1 MGDFEVRLVS
11 ESAVLIVM
19 GQTIDLQTNLR
30 VHSATHLLMEQGWPG
45 VEEIVPGYATLLVNF
60 DPLLWEGDVL
70 ASRIRKVLRELREI
84 SFWHPREI
92 VIPVRYGGLWGPDLD
107 FVAETTGL
115 SCEEVI
121 RLHSQSE
128 YVVFMMGFTP
138 GFAYLGGM
146 DRKLSVPRLET
157 PRSQVPAG
165 SVGIAGAQTGIYPI
179 DSPGGWRIIGRTPLR
194 LFDPQNDQPFLLSP
208 GDRVRFEPLEETP
221 PCG

>member
-1 MGDFEVRLVS
+1 MGDFEVRVVS

-30 VHSATHLLMEQGWPG
+30 VHSAAHLLMEQRWPG
-45 VEEIVPGYATLLVNF
+45 VEEFVPGYTTLLVYF
-60 DPLLWEGDVL
+60 DPLLWEGDLLV
-70 ASRIRKVLRELREI
+70 SRIQQVLRGVGDLSICRPRKV
-84 SFWHPREI
+84 
-92 VIPVRYGGLWGPDLD
+92 VIPVRYGGIWGPDLD
-107 FVAETTGL
+107 FVAESTGL

-146 DRKLSVPRLET
+146 DLKLSVPRLET
-157 PRSQVPAG
+157 PRRQVPAG

-179 DSPGGWRIIGRTPLR
+179 DSPGGWRIIGQTPLR
-194 LFDPQNDQPFLLSP
+194 LFDPQNERPFLLSP
-208 GDRVRFEPLEETP
+208 GDRVCFEPMEGTAL
-221 PCG
+221 

>member
-1 MGDFEVRLVS
+1 MGDFEVLLVS

-30 VHSATHLLMEQGWPG
+30 VHSAAHLLMEQGWPG
-45 VEEIVPGYATLLVNF
+45 VEEFVPGYATLLVYF
-60 DPLLWEGDVL
+60 DPLLWEGEALV
-70 ASRIRKVLRELREI
+70 SRIEKVLRELREMEI
-84 SFWHPREI
+84 PFWRPQKV

-115 SCEEVI
+115 SCEEVV

-146 DRKLSVPRLET
+146 DLKLSVPRLAT
-157 PRSQVPAG
+157 PRAQVPAG

-194 LFDPQNDQPFLLSP
+194 LFDPQNERPFLLSP
-208 GDRVRFEPLEETP
+208 GDRVCFEPMEETAP
-221 PCG
+221 